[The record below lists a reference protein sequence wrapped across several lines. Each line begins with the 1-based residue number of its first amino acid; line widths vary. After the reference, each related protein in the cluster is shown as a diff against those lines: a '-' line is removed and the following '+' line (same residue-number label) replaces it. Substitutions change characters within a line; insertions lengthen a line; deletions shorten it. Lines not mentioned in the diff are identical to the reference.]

1 MRSLPLLGGRARH
14 FEPSAFV
21 HINHQAA
28 AIEASRVGAAKMVGS
43 SDEFCGRTRNRN
55 SAVIAVI
62 CCTRSAAAADHQPD
76 NEVQECT
83 AQIQMPA
90 AL

>member
-28 AIEASRVGAAKMVGS
+28 AIEAPRVGAAKMVGS
-43 SDEFCGRTRNRN
+43 SDELCGRTRNRN

>member
-28 AIEASRVGAAKMVGS
+28 AIEAPRVGAAKVVGS
-43 SDEFCGRTRNRN
+43 SDALCGRTRNRN
-55 SAVIAVI
+55 TALIVLI
-62 CCTRSAAAADHQPD
+62 CGTRNAAAADQQPD
-76 NEVQECT
+76 DEVQECT

-90 AL
+90 AF